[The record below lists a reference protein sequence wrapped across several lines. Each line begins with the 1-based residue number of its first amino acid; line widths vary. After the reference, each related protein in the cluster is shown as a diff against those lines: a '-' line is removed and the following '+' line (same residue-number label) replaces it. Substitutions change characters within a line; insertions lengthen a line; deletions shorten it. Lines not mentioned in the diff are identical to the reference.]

1 MNIAIIPARANS
13 RRIKNKN
20 IIDFFGKELIFYS
33 ISAAIRAKIFD
44 EIIVST
50 DSTKIANI
58 SKKYGAKV
66 YFKRPRHLSE
76 NKTGLVEVI
85 KHAIKYLEIKNK
97 KVDTVCCILP
107 TAPLIEK
114 SKLIK
119 GYKLFKKKKPDFLIS
134 AVNYQ
139 LNYFRSFF
147 SSSKKK
153 TLKKIFPSKF
163 NKKFYNKKIYYDA
176 GQFYFAGKKTWLKS
190 KSVFTKRS
198 MIIEIKEELARDL
211 NTLNDLS
218 FLKLLYKNK
227 KKFNN

>member
-1 MNIAIIPARANS
+1 MKIAIIPARANS

-20 IIDFFGKELIFYS
+20 IIEFFGKELIFYS

-44 EIIVST
+44 EIIVTT
-50 DSTKIANI
+50 DSIKIANI

-85 KHAIKYLEIKNK
+85 KHAIKFLEKKNK
-97 KVDTVCCILP
+97 KIKIVCCILP
-107 TAPLIEK
+107 TAPLLEK
-114 SKLIK
+114 SKLIE
-119 GYKLFKKKKPDFLIS
+119 GYNLFKKKKPDFLFS

-139 LNYFRSFF
+139 HNYFRSFF

-153 TLKKIFPSKF
+153 MLKKIFPSKF
-163 NKKFYNKKIYYDA
+163 NKKFYDKKIYYDA
-176 GQFYFAGKKTWLKS
+176 GQFYFADKKTWLKS
-190 KSVFTKRS
+190 KSTFTKQS